1 MVRLIGQYLC
11 DKGYSSSYIQLAKD
25 SGITLEPQAATDL
38 RSAILAGKWEDAEKA
53 VKELA
58 PIIDNPANLAEIHF
72 LLLEQQFLELAEAD
86 DAMAA
91 LVLLRSRITP
101 LQRNAERLAV
111 LTRCLMCRT
120 PEEVRAEA
128 GGWSGAHGGSR
139 SALVNNIQ
147 RYVPAQTMLP
157 PTRLETLVTE
167 AVRAQLNACTF
178 HNQPIA
184 WPDALNSISL
194 LQPHSCS
201 IQEFPVFPVQTIDH
215 RDTDLWFCQFSPD
228 GTHLATGGKDA
239 NVDVWRVDVQTHT
252 IVSSRTLSTSSSYIG
267 HLCWSPNSK
276 KLAVCCGEL
285 HGPVIIF
292 DVANRRQLCSQQV
305 NDEDVYCAA
314 AFFADS
320 RKLAFGGMK
329 GAFYVMDTEDDGHI
343 LVTVEGYRVQSMV
356 ALLTPPPID
365 IAPNLASFTDS
376 SVRDLEACRFTLDPT
391 TPGAPAAAVAAGH
404 GDSVSMTDLS
414 HNSVEVIG
422 HGLPFS
428 GIDQLLVA
436 DSLHRVRL
444 FKFGYTTSVAAGAA
458 SRELEDLNPLI
469 QIASVATTTT
479 QPTASWAA
487 PASSLAV
494 SVAGSRGQ
502 RSTIQLP
509 LSSVAA
515 VMQAAGALISSSSA
529 VVAAAAVSS
538 APGAP
543 PTTGSRSA
551 TSASAGSL
559 LAFRQTTSDSG
570 ISRQHQLLHTS
581 SSPGSALALSGDG
594 RGNPGQVR
602 GHLATAH
609 SGYPIFVSGDSS
621 SGGSAGS
628 ESIFYITASGAELAG
643 SSSGIPTSATNTT
656 AAVAAT
662 STATL
667 SPSVLV
673 ANLLQS
679 YPRLSL
685 FPESSAS
692 ASAAATDGS
701 SRVGGGGPLDAS
713 TQAVTQGTTESP
725 TTGTTTTSFAAAVG
739 ATTDAAARNANQTYG
754 LLQHCTLIK
763 ELHAIQSITLSS
775 SGRRLLVTVH
785 KRGLHLWD
793 LESLGMLQ
801 QFAGFKQDIYKLTS
815 TIGGINEDFV
825 ASGSEDGFLHL
836 WHLSSGARPI
846 YSAMAA
852 TGEHPVT
859 CANWNPALPT
869 MLATVNDEGE
879 IRIWAPAKYVP
890 GCA

>member
-1 MVRLIGQYLC
+1 PIQYILYPAGEGFWNHFRAAGGYRFTVRYSCRKMGGCKLMTFAYSTGNFKILIFNSEILDFAVDLSLGQFPE
-11 DKGYSSSYIQLAKD
+11 KF
-25 SGITLEPQAATDL
+25 
-38 RSAILAGKWEDAEKA
+38 WAEKA

-58 PIIDNPANLAEIHF
+58 PIIDNPASLAEIHF

-91 LVLLRSRITP
+91 LMLLRSRITP

-139 SALVNNIQ
+139 SVLVDNIQ

-157 PTRLETLVTE
+157 PTRLETLITE

-178 HNQPIA
+178 HNQHIV

-252 IVSSRTLSTSSSYIG
+252 IISSRTLSTSSSYIG

-285 HGPVIIF
+285 HGPVIVF

-305 NDEDVYCAA
+305 NDEDVYCSA

-356 ALLTPPPID
+356 ALLTPPPVD
-365 IAPNLASFTDS
+365 ITPSLASFTDN
-376 SVRDLEACRFTLDPT
+376 SVHDLEAYRFTLDPT
-391 TPGAPAAAVAAGH
+391 TPGAPAAAVASGH
-404 GDSVSMTDLS
+404 SDSVSMTDLT
-414 HNSVEVIG
+414 HHSVEVIG
-422 HGLPFS
+422 HGPPFS

-444 FKFGYTTSVAAGAA
+444 FKFGYTTSAAVA

-479 QPTASWAA
+479 TTATQSTASWA
-487 PASSLAV
+487 PPPSSSLAV
-494 SVAGSRGQ
+494 SVAGSRGN

-543 PTTGSRSA
+543 PTTASRPA
-551 TSASAGSL
+551 TSSASAGSL

-570 ISRQHQLLHTS
+570 LGRQHQLLHAS

-643 SSSGIPTSATNTT
+643 SSAGIPASATSTT
-656 AAVAAT
+656 AAVAAA

-692 ASAAATDGS
+692 ASASAVATDGT
-701 SRVGGGGPLDAS
+701 SRVGGGGLLDAS
-713 TQAVTQGTTESP
+713 TQAVTQGSTEST
-725 TTGTTTTSFAAAVG
+725 TTGTTTTSFAATAAAGV
-739 ATTDAAARNANQTYG
+739 TTDVTAARNTNQTYG

-775 SGRRLLVTVH
+775 SGRKLLVTVH
-785 KRGLHLWD
+785 KRVRFH
-793 LESLGMLQ
+793 
-801 QFAGFKQDIYKLTS
+801 
-815 TIGGINEDFV
+815 
-825 ASGSEDGFLHL
+825 GFLL
-836 WHLSSGARPI
+836 YI
-846 YSAMAA
+846 
-852 TGEHPVT
+852 
-859 CANWNPALPT
+859 
-869 MLATVNDEGE
+869 
-879 IRIWAPAKYVP
+879 
-890 GCA
+890 

>member
-1 MVRLIGQYLC
+1 MSSTHVSFAVPKVNDRCTNGNALMSEKSNGLPPKSMSARDVEMVRLIGQYLC
-11 DKGYSSSYIQLAKD
+11 DKGYSTSYIQLAKD

-58 PIIDNPANLAEIHF
+58 PIIDNPASLAEIHF

-91 LVLLRSRITP
+91 LMLLRSRITP

-139 SALVNNIQ
+139 SVLVDNIQ

-157 PTRLETLVTE
+157 PTRLETLITE

-178 HNQPIA
+178 HNQHIV

-252 IVSSRTLSTSSSYIG
+252 IISSRTLSTSSSYIG

-285 HGPVIIF
+285 HGPVIVF

-305 NDEDVYCAA
+305 NDEDVYCSA

-356 ALLTPPPID
+356 ALLTPPPVD
-365 IAPNLASFTDS
+365 ITPSLASFTDN
-376 SVRDLEACRFTLDPT
+376 SVHDLEAYRFTLDPT
-391 TPGAPAAAVAAGH
+391 TPGAPAAAVASGH
-404 GDSVSMTDLS
+404 SDSVSMTDLT
-414 HNSVEVIG
+414 HHSVEVIG
-422 HGLPFS
+422 HGPPFS

-444 FKFGYTTSVAAGAA
+444 FKFGYTTSAAVA

-479 QPTASWAA
+479 TTTATQSTASWA
-487 PASSLAV
+487 PPPSSSLAV
-494 SVAGSRGQ
+494 SVAGSRGN

-543 PTTGSRSA
+543 PTTASRPA
-551 TSASAGSL
+551 TSSASAGSL

-570 ISRQHQLLHTS
+570 LGRQHQLLHAS
-581 SSPGSALALSGDG
+581 SSPGSALGS
-594 RGNPGQVR
+594 
-602 GHLATAH
+602 
-609 SGYPIFVSGDSS
+609 
-621 SGGSAGS
+621 SAG
-628 ESIFYITASGAELAG
+628 
-643 SSSGIPTSATNTT
+643 IPASATSTT
-656 AAVAAT
+656 AAVAAA

-692 ASAAATDGS
+692 ASASAVATDGT
-701 SRVGGGGPLDAS
+701 SRVGGGGLLDAS
-713 TQAVTQGTTESP
+713 TQAVTQGSTEST
-725 TTGTTTTSFAAAVG
+725 TTGTTTTSFAATAAAGV
-739 ATTDAAARNANQTYG
+739 TTDVTAARNTNQTYG

-775 SGRRLLVTVH
+775 SGRKLLVTVH

-846 YSAMAA
+846 YSSMAA

-859 CANWNPALPT
+859 CASWNPALPT

-879 IRIWAPAKYVP
+879 IRIWAPAKYVT
-890 GCA
+890 GCG